1 MKTSDLLSMSS
12 LDVSKL
18 TRSEL
23 AKATR
28 QLADIANKRLKR
40 LETAEAG
47 INSPLYQKTMET
59 GYFRTGG
66 KNQGQ
71 LQAEFQRARSFLNK
85 KTSTVSGWR
94 KMRTKTLKRIGV
106 PEEDQKSFDD
116 KSFWQTYRRLEKN
129 NRALVH
135 AYGSTETQR
144 LLRKYMT
151 EGKGDFMETVNALEN
166 GELDLEDLEAELYQ
180 RYEAQQEEEGYSN
193 DFIDVSDEYDE
204 EDIFD

>member
-12 LDVSKL
+12 LDISKL

-47 INSPLYQKTMET
+47 TDSPLYQKTMEV
-59 GYFRTGG
+59 GYFKTGG

-85 KTSTVSGWR
+85 KTSTVSGWG
-94 KMRTKTLKRIGV
+94 KMRTKTLNRIGV
-106 PEEDQKSFDD
+106 PKEDQKSFDD
-116 KSFWQTYRRLEKN
+116 KAFWRTYRRLEKN

-144 LLRKYMT
+144 LLRRYMN

-166 GELDLEDLEAELYQ
+166 GELDLEALEAELYQ
-180 RYEAQQEEEGYSN
+180 KYEEEQDEEGLSN
-193 DFIDVSDEYDE
+193 DFIDVTDEYE
-204 EDIFD
+204 EDIFN